1 LNLLRLKLDRL
12 GLGHMALK
20 GGLETVL
27 AVVESKLCKL
37 SSEVMA
43 LVPDG
48 QKLNQG
54 VVAFVLLK

>member
-27 AVVESKLCKL
+27 AVVESKLC
-37 SSEVMA
+37 
-43 LVPDG
+43 
-48 QKLNQG
+48 
-54 VVAFVLLK
+54 